1 MNEIVSEAR
10 SFANGARI
18 VQRRGGYDG
27 SKQEKKK
34 ERRKSWAMIYQ
45 RSKHAKDTT
54 TGVHGPKLD
63 YGKRMSLKTTAK
75 SKITKPVKSSCSIL
89 REFERWMPYKLPSRS
104 WTEPHFTRQP
114 YPHLISGG
122 ASASRFDWTSL

>member
-1 MNEIVSEAR
+1 MVA
-10 SFANGARI
+10 
-18 VQRRGGYDG
+18 

-122 ASASRFDWTSL
+122 LALHALIGLVYSLQVSGKGGFTL